1 MQRSLQ
7 LLAVAAMATAANGAA
22 ARQPAVT
29 WLIFFDD
36 LHLDFRN
43 TGRLRD
49 LVRTVWK
56 QLPIEGD
63 EVALFSSGPSNVSV
77 KPTPD
82 RMLIDETRNLT
93 GSALKP
99 EDIYAAVS
107 DAEVRYRAGKAQ
119 MRVRELIATA
129 GDLSNRQ
136 IALIYISNGYASGT
150 PPDLGGS
157 HVQVFAIDPR
167 LFLGVDLDRDPI
179 RAEWPAYWDATR
191 NSLRALAQSS
201 GGFAQEEN
209 QSLAGVLEL
218 IGQIM
223 RR

>member
-1 MQRSLQ
+1 M
-7 LLAVAAMATAANGAA
+7 LAAVLAEAGTAAA
-22 ARQPAVT
+22 QPPAVT
-29 WLIFFDD
+29 WLVFFDD

-49 LVRTVWK
+49 LVRTTLK
-56 QLPIEGD
+56 QLPIDGD
-63 EVALFSSGPSNVSV
+63 EIALFSSGPSNVSV
-77 KPTPD
+77 KPTLD
-82 RMLIDETRNLT
+82 RMLVESEAKKLT

-99 EDIYAAVS
+99 EDIRAAGS
-107 DAEVRYRAGKAQ
+107 DMEVQYRAGVAQ
-119 MRVRELIATA
+119 TRVRELIATA
-129 GDLSNRQ
+129 GDLTNRQ

-157 HVQVFAIDPR
+157 LAVFAIDPR
-167 LFLGVDLDRDPI
+167 LFLGVEVGQDPI
-179 RAEWPAYWDATR
+179 RTEWPDYWDATR

-209 QSLAGVLEL
+209 QSLAAALEL